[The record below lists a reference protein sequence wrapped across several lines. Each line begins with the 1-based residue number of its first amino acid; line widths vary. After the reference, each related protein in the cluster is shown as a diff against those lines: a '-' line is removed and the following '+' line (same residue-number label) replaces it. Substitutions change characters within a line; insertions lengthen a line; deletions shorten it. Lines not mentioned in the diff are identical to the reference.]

1 MTSDGPAQAGHV
13 PPLGTGA
20 RLAYGVGQLADGIRV
35 SGFGIFLFFYYVQ
48 VLGLPPEL
56 GGTAIFI
63 AVMFDA
69 VTDPI
74 AGYISDS
81 WHSRWG
87 RRHPFMYASAIPVAI
102 AFHFTFV
109 PPSGLSETQLFA
121 WLVGTSIATRAAMT
135 LFVVPH
141 YALGAELSQDRAER
155 TAVVSLRYAFFS
167 VGNLM
172 VYGSLVLFFAT
183 GADGLNGQLISENYP
198 PFART
203 AAFVMM
209 ASILVCA
216 LGTHHRIPYLA
227 KPMTTGRPSRP
238 VLGVFIDLWVALKNR
253 NFRFVAL
260 GALFDALLLGSQ
272 MNLMLFVY
280 TYFWELSADVM
291 TSVFV
296 ASSIGV
302 FLGSA
307 VLAPPVSARFERRTL
322 ACFGVAW
329 YVVFNI
335 APIALR
341 LVGWFPENGTAT
353 LATTLIALNLIG
365 GMGVVLGYVA
375 QGTMIAEVADEHD
388 LATGNRQEGVFYA
401 ALSFPRTWPQRPSY
415 ISAFSSARWS
425 QSSASWRSHAIRSIA
440 STMRA
445 TPRSSLR

>member
-1 MTSDGPAQAGHV
+1 
-13 PPLGTGA
+13 
-20 RLAYGVGQLADGIRV
+20 
-35 SGFGIFLFFYYVQ
+35 
-48 VLGLPPEL
+48 
-56 GGTAIFI
+56 
-63 AVMFDA
+63 
-69 VTDPI
+69 
-74 AGYISDS
+74 
-81 WHSRWG
+81 
-87 RRHPFMYASAIPVAI
+87 
-102 AFHFTFV
+102 
-109 PPSGLSETQLFA
+109 
-121 WLVGTSIATRAAMT
+121 
-135 LFVVPH
+135 
-141 YALGAELSQDRAER
+141 
-155 TAVVSLRYAFFS
+155 
-167 VGNLM
+167 
-172 VYGSLVLFFAT
+172 
-183 GADGLNGQLISENYP
+183 
-198 PFART
+198 
-203 AAFVMM
+203 
-209 ASILVCA
+209 
-216 LGTHHRIPYLA
+216 
-227 KPMTTGRPSRP
+227 MTTGRPSRP

-388 LATGNRQEGVFYA
+388 LATGKRQEGVFYA
-401 ALSFPRTWPQRPSY
+401 ALSFVGKAPIGIGSMISGFGLWFIDWPRGPEIQ
-415 ISAFSSARWS
+415 SAADVAPETLVHLGILFGPVVAIIGVVAIACYSQYRLHNASHTEVLAALNARRKREGGDGPPEDPIE
-425 QSSASWRSHAIRSIA
+425 A
-440 STMRA
+440 
-445 TPRSSLR
+445 PV